1 MAPASEYY
9 FGSQKTEKVMFCSQ
23 KLNLELKKKNSSL
36 KAKKKV
42 KKRIN
47 LSIKANIIKEGSV

>member
-1 MAPASEYY
+1 MAPASEY
-9 FGSQKTEKVMFCSQ
+9 SRKPKKEKVMFCSQ

-36 KAKKKV
+36 KAKKNV
-42 KKRIN
+42 KKRVN